1 MPLDYWDARFQ
12 QADPNRYHQFKNK
25 TPEKTSQMQS
35 SKTLITD
42 KEKQMGKAFGA
53 PEQAKIKQIVA
64 EGVTV
69 MQEIQDLTEGL
80 NDTIKAVAEELDI
93 KPSVIRKAIRI
104 AQKDQWDQVY
114 REFDDLETIVDISG
128 HANIKE

>member
-1 MPLDYWDARFQ
+1 M
-12 QADPNRYHQFKNK
+12 
-25 TPEKTSQMQS
+25 S
-35 SKTLITD
+35 
-42 KEKQMGKAFGA
+42 KAFGD
-53 PEQAKIKQIVA
+53 PERAKIKQIVA

-69 MQEIQDLTEGL
+69 LQEIQDLTGGL
-80 NDTIKAVAEELDI
+80 NDTIKAVAEELDV

-128 HANIKE
+128 HANLKD